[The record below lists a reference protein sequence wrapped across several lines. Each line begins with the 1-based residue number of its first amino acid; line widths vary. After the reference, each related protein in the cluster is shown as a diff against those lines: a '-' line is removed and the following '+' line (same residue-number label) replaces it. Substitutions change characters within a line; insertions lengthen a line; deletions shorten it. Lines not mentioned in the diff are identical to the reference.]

1 MIRRYDKRYPN
12 TIFSNPDRM
21 WSDAEIVTAG
31 CLYVQRRGATVR
43 SLAEQLGI
51 SKSTLHKYLTSVLPE
66 ICAPL
71 AAVVA
76 RKMSIMKVFPK
87 NGTLKV
93 GQPQELYSR
102 ELQRKWLLLSRRQS
116 LQRPFVRA
124 RCLSNSALKCSN
136 S

>member
-1 MIRRYDKRYPN
+1 MVKRYDKKYPKS
-12 TIFSNPDRM
+12 IFSNPDRM

-31 CLYVQRRGATVR
+31 CLYVQRKGATVR

-93 GQPQELYSR
+93 GQPRGALFKRTPEEVAITKQASKLATA
-102 ELQRKWLLLSRRQS
+102 LRKGQM
-116 LQRPFVRA
+116 P
-124 RCLSNSALKCSN
+124 K
-136 S
+136 

>member
-31 CLYVQRRGATVR
+31 CLYVQRKGATVR

-51 SKSTLHKYLTSVLPE
+51 SKSTLHKYLTSVLSE

-76 RKMSIMKVFPK
+76 RKMSIMRVFPK

-93 GQPQELYSR
+93 GQPRGALFKRTPEEVAITKQASKLATT
-102 ELQRKWLLLSRRQS
+102 LRKGQM
-116 LQRPFVRA
+116 P
-124 RCLSNSALKCSN
+124 K
-136 S
+136 

>member
-1 MIRRYDKRYPN
+1 MIKRYDKKYPKS
-12 TIFSNPDRM
+12 IFSNPDRL

-31 CLYVQRRGATVR
+31 CLYVQRKGATVR

-87 NGTLKV
+87 NGTLKI
-93 GQPQELYSR
+93 GQPRGALFKRTPEEVAITKQATKLATA
-102 ELQRKWLLLSRRQS
+102 LRKGQM
-116 LQRPFVRA
+116 P
-124 RCLSNSALKCSN
+124 K
-136 S
+136 

>member
-1 MIRRYDKRYPN
+1 MVKLYGKKYPKS
-12 TIFSNPDRM
+12 IFSNPDRM

-31 CLYVQRRGATVR
+31 CLYVQRKGATVR

-93 GQPQELYSR
+93 GQPRGALFKRTPEEVAITKQATKLATA
-102 ELQRKWLLLSRRQS
+102 LRKGQM
-116 LQRPFVRA
+116 P
-124 RCLSNSALKCSN
+124 K
-136 S
+136 

>member
-12 TIFSNPDRM
+12 TIFSNPDRL

-51 SKSTLHKYLTSVLPE
+51 SKSTLHKYLASVLPE

-93 GQPQELYSR
+93 GQPRGALFKRTPEEVAITKQATKLATA
-102 ELQRKWLLLSRRQS
+102 LRKGQM
-116 LQRPFVRA
+116 P
-124 RCLSNSALKCSN
+124 K
-136 S
+136 

>member
-51 SKSTLHKYLTSVLPE
+51 SKSTLHKYLTSVLSE

-93 GQPQELYSR
+93 GQPRGALFKRTPEEVAITKQASKLATA
-102 ELQRKWLLLSRRQS
+102 LRKGQM
-116 LQRPFVRA
+116 P
-124 RCLSNSALKCSN
+124 K
-136 S
+136 

>member
-12 TIFSNPDRM
+12 PIFSNPDRM

-31 CLYVQRRGATVR
+31 CLYVQRKGATVR

-93 GQPQELYSR
+93 GQPRGALFKRTPEEVAITKQASKLATA
-102 ELQRKWLLLSRRQS
+102 LRKGQM
-116 LQRPFVRA
+116 P
-124 RCLSNSALKCSN
+124 K
-136 S
+136 

>member
-1 MIRRYDKRYPN
+1 MIKRYDKKYPKS
-12 TIFSNPDRM
+12 IFSNPDRL

-31 CLYVQRRGATVR
+31 CLYVQRKGATVR

-93 GQPQELYSR
+93 GQPRGALFKRTPEEVAITKQATKLATA
-102 ELQRKWLLLSRRQS
+102 LRKGQM
-116 LQRPFVRA
+116 P
-124 RCLSNSALKCSN
+124 K
-136 S
+136 